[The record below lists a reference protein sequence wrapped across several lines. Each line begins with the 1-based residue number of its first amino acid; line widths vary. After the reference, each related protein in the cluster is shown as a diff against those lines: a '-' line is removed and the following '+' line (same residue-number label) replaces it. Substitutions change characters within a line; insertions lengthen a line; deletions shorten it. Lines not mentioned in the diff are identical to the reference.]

1 MDSDFVE
8 LQKVFLLEEKQ
19 YKLLDDPL
27 VWTHSASRINSFP
40 ISHRMCGEFTYD
52 AWFDD
57 DLIVDDSSP
66 MSYDPTL
73 R

>member
-1 MDSDFVE
+1 MVA
-8 LQKVFLLEEKQ
+8 LVFLDLKVPFILNIF
-19 YKLLDDPL
+19 Y
-27 VWTHSASRINSFP
+27 RINSFP